1 MNLNIYIKVGQ
12 KLSNETIK
20 MEPAL
25 KNLFTMQIKIFK
37 KLVKIVKKNPD
48 SIMKQLDRIKI
59 QDDMLQ

>member
-1 MNLNIYIKVGQ
+1 MSTLKVGQ

>member
-1 MNLNIYIKVGQ
+1 
-12 KLSNETIK
+12 

-25 KNLFTMQIKIFK
+25 KNLQTKIFK
-37 KLVKIVKKNPD
+37 KLVKIIKKNPD

>member
-1 MNLNIYIKVGQ
+1 
-12 KLSNETIK
+12 

-25 KNLFTMQIKIFK
+25 KNLFMMQTKIFK

-59 QDDMLQ
+59 QDYMLQ